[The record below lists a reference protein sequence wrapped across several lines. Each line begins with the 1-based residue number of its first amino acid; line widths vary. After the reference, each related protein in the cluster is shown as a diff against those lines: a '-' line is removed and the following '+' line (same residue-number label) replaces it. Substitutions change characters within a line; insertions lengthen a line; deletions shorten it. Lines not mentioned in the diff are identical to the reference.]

1 MLEMKMSAEY
11 RNLFDNDMQIV
22 VSSLDQLTKFISIF
36 LVPAIGL
43 LPFCE
48 LTFSEVSKLIPPLS
62 LRLLLGLTRIMLGLS
77 LLLVVGLLVAGL
89 LVLLRRKGSS
99 LSLLLGLARV
109 MLCLSLTLL
118 LGLIV
123 SRRMILLGLNWS
135 SIVKRVRW
143 W

>member
-1 MLEMKMSAEY
+1 MKMAAEY

-77 LLLVVGLLVAGL
+77 LLLVAGL

-118 LGLIV
+118 LGLIM
-123 SRRMILLGLNWS
+123 SRRMILLGLNWN

>member
-1 MLEMKMSAEY
+1 MKMSAEY

-48 LTFSEVSKLIPPLS
+48 LTFSEVSKLIPPLRS
-62 LRLLLGLTRIMLGLS
+62 LRLLLVGLTRIMLGLS
-77 LLLVVGLLVAGL
+77 LLLVAGL